1 MRNIKLIV
9 KSEAQYTKTIA
20 ELDSLGVK
28 GFLVVGYTD
37 APAYGI
43 RVWSDNTYTDGTSS
57 SISEGIHTKRKQFIQ
72 DVKAMLGKE

>member
-1 MRNIKLIV
+1 MRDIKLVV

-37 APAYGI
+37 APTYGI
-43 RVWSDNTYTDGTSS
+43 RVWSDGTYTDG
-57 SISEGIHTKRKQFIQ
+57 ISEGTHTKRKKFIQ
-72 DVKAMLGKE
+72 DVKTMLGKE

>member
-1 MRNIKLIV
+1 MRNIKLVV

-28 GFLVVGYTD
+28 GFLVFGYTD
-37 APAYGI
+37 APTYGI

-57 SISEGIHTKRKQFIQ
+57 SISGDTYTKRKKFIQ
-72 DVKAMLGKE
+72 DVKIMLGKE